1 MHKVGHNPPPLTFPV
16 IPHPDASTH
25 PGNGI
30 GTGRR
35 LLVLVSESE
44 MDTAS
49 AARRIWELANAF
61 GSRVQFLGLCAD
73 AAQESALR
81 RQLVSLSAMVK
92 DGKIST
98 EVSVEFGSNWVEAV
112 KRNLQA
118 EDMVVCFAEQRAGL
132 TRKPLSQILESNLKA
147 TVYVLSGLSEPNAPR
162 SSWVSA
168 AMAWAG
174 SIGIIAGFFWL
185 QVKLTQPPGD
195 WSHTALVYL
204 SIFLEVGLIW
214 GWNSLFS

>member
-16 IPHPDASTH
+16 IPHPDASTQ
-25 PGNGI
+25 PGNR
-30 GTGRR
+30 TGRR
-35 LLVLVSESE
+35 LLILVSESE
-44 MDTAS
+44 MDIAS

-73 AAQESALR
+73 AVQESALR

-92 DGKIST
+92 DSKIST

-118 EDMVVCFAEQRAGL
+118 EDMVVCFAEQRTGL
-132 TRKPLSQILESNLKA
+132 TRKPLSQMLESNLKA
-147 TVYVLSGLSEPNAPR
+147 TVYVLSGLSEPSSPR
-162 SSWVSA
+162 SSWISA
-168 AMAWAG
+168 AMAWTG

-185 QVKLTQPPGD
+185 QVKLSQLPED
-195 WSHTALVYL
+195 WTHTSLIYL
-204 SIFLEVGLIW
+204 SILIEIGLIW
-214 GWNSLFS
+214 VWNSLFS